1 MRCGVWV
8 VYRCQTPTTISWE
21 DDLELNA
28 TGADGVGAA
37 GALEGPGGGVA
48 TGAGETWKA
57 RLQLSGVNGRVGRL
71 RFSSQLPS
79 LDSMLRFPLFDD
91 AS

>member
-48 TGAGETWKA
+48 TGAGETDATRRLGAIVNCA
-57 RLQLSGVNGRVGRL
+57 RGTMVEAGKPD
-71 RFSSQLPS
+71 FS
-79 LDSMLRFPLFDD
+79 
-91 AS
+91 